1 VSYETLARELE
12 ETVGEL
18 RAEAEALQGIPLAK
32 AAERLLP
39 PLRKLREALRAAKR
53 GTDPDTA
60 ALREVLESGEARSAL
75 DAKTIRAL
83 AKRAMGKAVTLK
95 AGDSPEDQRRRLLDA
110 AVKHGSSAEV
120 LTALKAFLANRARP
134 APEPTDREAV
144 LAELWRLGRLAPED
158 LDFERQR
165 LADNLPLLQSM
176 ASHAY
181 VKMTARSSPRTIVT
195 KLVKFAQRVQENTS

>member
-1 VSYETLARELE
+1 MSYEALANELEQTARELRVE
-12 ETVGEL
+12 V
-18 RAEAEALQGIPLAK
+18 AALQGIPLAK

-39 PLRKLREALRAAKR
+39 SLRKLRDALMAAKR

-60 ALREVLESGEARSAL
+60 ALREALESGEARSAL
-75 DAKTIRAL
+75 DPKTIRAL
-83 AKRAMGKAVTLK
+83 TKRATGKAVTLK
-95 AGDSPEDQRRRLLDA
+95 TGDSPEDHRRRLLDA
-110 AVKHGSSAEV
+110 AVKQGSSGEV
-120 LTALKAFLANRARP
+120 LTALKALLANRARP